1 MVSTSKHIA
10 LLIAMLANVVLGV
23 AQNLVPNGSF
33 EEYTACPP
41 SFGYAQYA
49 TGWQNLHTNSADYFN
64 RCDTGLVA
72 GVPFNTCGYQEPA
85 DGDAYVGLISAF
97 PGLPT
102 YREIVGTELLE
113 PLVPGVP
120 VCISFKVSVGGFGS
134 WNGNSAVYTAKGVGV
149 QFFTEFPLNW
159 SSFLFPNNSPA
170 YLDVVPIDTSFWYEV
185 NATYVPDS
193 AYTHIAIGNFFS
205 DSLSV
210 ISPLDSSYGILFA
223 SYAFIDDVVLFT
235 NSGPCVINNMNGSN
249 SYNVELRDVCLEKLI
264 DDKIILKYTSKGK
277 LIWDLFDIN
286 GRLIATGNQS
296 VGVSE
301 FSISTLGLAK
311 GTYLLRAYDD
321 EGMFRPLR
329 FFSGSP

>member
-10 LLIAMLANVVLGV
+10 ILVAVLANAVMGL

-33 EEYTACPP
+33 EEYTVCPP

-64 RCDTGLVA
+64 RCNTGLVA
-72 GVPFNTCGYQEPA
+72 GVPYNSFGYQEPA
-85 DGDAYVGLISAF
+85 DGDAYMGLVTTF
-97 PGLPT
+97 PGLPS

-120 VCISFKVSVGGFGS
+120 VCISFKVAVGGFGS
-134 WNGNSAVYTAKGVGV
+134 WNGNSAVYTAKGIGV

-170 YLDVVPIDTSFWYEV
+170 YLDIVPTDTSSWYDV
-185 NATYVPDS
+185 TALYVPDS
-193 AYTHIAIGNFFS
+193 AYTHIAIGNFFNDNMS
-205 DSLSV
+205 DIAV
-210 ISPLDSSYGILFA
+210 IDASYGIFFT
-223 SYAFIDDVVLFT
+223 SYSLLDDVKLLVQ
-235 NSGPCVINNMNGSN
+235 NGICNINNIDETNAI
-249 SYNVELRDVCLEKLI
+249 YNVSRCLNVGEVLDTEIVFVHKLENQF
-264 DDKIILKYTSKGK
+264 
-277 LIWDLFDIN
+277 IWQLFDMN
-286 GRLIATGNQS
+286 GRLIATGKQS
-296 VGVSE
+296 AGVSE

-311 GTYLLRAYDD
+311 GSYVLRAYDD